1 MTERSGRFLPLPELA
16 DGGASI
22 KVLQPDRLMECFEGL
37 GDGCEFGNAQ
47 RFCGI
52 EPLGLLRFAAVPYG
66 ALLEMLESRFAALPP
81 DQTSLRLLP
90 NGHDREWWAGIDQCG
105 MYYHTGRRIGEI
117 AEDTLKGFEI
127 AKIKFLKRKML
138 EELEAPEVI
147 FVRRDPWRRVEEIR
161 HAHGRLNQYG
171 PQSLLWICRAPRP
184 DMVGEIEVLEAG
196 LVRGF
201 ISDTAQDAAPPP
213 AALAVWLTLLEK
225 TLKILKPGVAEI
237 LKKLPQPENLAL
249 MTPVWRQSAF
259 AETRASDEVPRLP
272 FQRQIAKHTLIA
284 DTDWGR
290 CEAVSFGVTGLAPER
305 LYTVSAW
312 VWLPAG
318 FVGAVSLVFPGTQA
332 IKDWPAD
339 PAKTGCWQ
347 RIVTSVRL
355 PEGLDH
361 HFPSLWIVGAKGTYV
376 YSTGW
381 RFDHGACP
389 GDCYDGA

>member
-1 MTERSGRFLPLPELA
+1 MTERSGRFLPLPELSH
-16 DGGASI
+16 GGASI

-52 EPLGLLRFAAVPYG
+52 EPLGLLRFASVPYQS
-66 ALLEMLESRFAALPP
+66 LMTMLESRFSGLPS
-81 DQTSLRLLP
+81 DQGSLRLLP
-90 NGHDREWWAGIDQCG
+90 NGRDREWWIGIDQCG

-117 AEDTLKGFEI
+117 REETLKDYEI

-147 FVRRDPWRRVEEIR
+147 FVRRDPGRSLEEIR
-161 HAHGRLNQYG
+161 HAHRRLNQYG

-184 DMVGEIEVLEAG
+184 DMVGAIELLDAG

-201 ISDTAQDAAPPP
+201 IGDTAPDAAPAP

-225 TLKILKPGVAEI
+225 TLKILKPPVAGAFE
-237 LKKLPQPENLAL
+237 KMPQPPSLAL
-249 MTPVWRQSAF
+249 MTPVWRQSDIA
-259 AETRASDEVPRLP
+259 AMRPSSEVPALP
-272 FQRQIAKHTLIA
+272 VDRQIAKHTLAA

-290 CEAVSFGVTGLAPER
+290 GEAVCFGVSGLVPDS

-318 FVGAVSLVFPGTQA
+318 FAGSVSLVFPGTPA

-339 PAKTGCWQ
+339 AAKTGCWQ
-347 RIVTSVRL
+347 RIVTTMRL
-355 PEGLDH
+355 PDGLDH
-361 HFPSLWIVGAKGTYV
+361 HFPSLVVVGGKGIFL

-389 GDCYDGA
+389 ADCYDG